1 MLNDQQEKLL
11 SYNGEVLIFQLSK
24 GKSSEDNDN
33 KVTKLHV
40 RRMTFNNA
48 TKLFVEKSTASCSKC
63 GEDVEMIHCSC
74 ASDIRTGIL
83 LPCILMKKKKK
94 KNIKYLLLVL
104 HNSNNFELILH
115 FKLDYE
121 LNDPIKLLAGPTVL
135 WSYANSI
142 FHISPPTCTVLCAP
156 IQVSSIKWVGEIK
169 GEGALLLGTRAACLS
184 EGGDRQNLS
193 RSDVLIW
200 GSECVAYAVQKQKVL
215 PSTSFLPHAYSSVM
229 SCAHVYRAETVRS
242 KFRTSV
248 VVVTCKNQLIFFKDG
263 LPEDV
268 IQLPYEKPY
277 SILTAALE
285 GNSQLVVVSF
295 ASGDV
300 CAIWKDSLQV
310 LN

>member
-1 MLNDQQEKLL
+1 MLTDHEEKLL
-11 SYNGEVLIFQLSK
+11 SYNGELLIFQLSK
-24 GKSSEDNDN
+24 GKSSEDSNN

-40 RRMTFNNA
+40 RRMIFNSA
-48 TKLFVEKSTASCSKC
+48 TKLFIEKSTGSFSKC
-63 GEDVEMIHCSC
+63 EEGTEMIHCSC
-74 ASDIRTGIL
+74 ASDYRTGIL

-94 KNIKYLLLVL
+94 KSIKYMLLLL
-104 HNSNNFELILH
+104 HHSNNFELVLH

-121 LNDPIKLLAGPTVL
+121 LNEPIKLLAGPTVL
-135 WSYANSI
+135 WSYAKNI

-169 GEGALLLGTRAACLS
+169 GEGAVLLGTRAASFS
-184 EGGDRQNLS
+184 EGDGGQNLS

-200 GSECVAYAVQKQKVL
+200 GSEFVAYVMEKQKML
-215 PSTSFLPHAYSSVM
+215 PSTSFLPHAYSSVV
-229 SCAHVYRAETVRS
+229 SCMHVYRAETVRS
-242 KFRTSV
+242 KFRTSL
-248 VVVTCKNQLIFFKDG
+248 VVVTCKNQLIFFQDG

-268 IQLPYEKPY
+268 VQLPYEKPY
-277 SILTAALE
+277 SIQTASVE
-285 GNSQLVVVSF
+285 GNNQLVVVSF